1 MGSETILVP
10 VRFIVTFTHLLACIM
25 VTYTS
30 DENITRG
37 LGLDHLF
44 GQHSNSAEAKA
55 TMDTLAA
62 VAVGLCA
69 IDLVGVIGPCTMFNN
84 SLNLLHICLHF
95 FGSISVCWFILYSW
109 HYMTFW
115 YMLIGTNIVPTTFEL
130 INWFAIR
137 AFKTDR
143 V

>member
-1 MGSETILVP
+1 MGSESILVP
-10 VRFIVTFTHLLACIM
+10 VRFIVTFTHLLACVM

-30 DENITRG
+30 DENVTRG

-44 GQHSNSAEAKA
+44 GQHTNSVAAKSEI
-55 TMDTLAA
+55 DGLVGAA
-62 VAVGLCA
+62 IALCV
-69 IDLVGVIGPCTMFNN
+69 IDLLGLVTGLTMFNN

-115 YMLIGTNIVPTTFEL
+115 YMLIGTNIIPTFFEVVSWL
-130 INWFAIR
+130 GLWVC
-137 AFKTDR
+137 KTDR
-143 V
+143 L